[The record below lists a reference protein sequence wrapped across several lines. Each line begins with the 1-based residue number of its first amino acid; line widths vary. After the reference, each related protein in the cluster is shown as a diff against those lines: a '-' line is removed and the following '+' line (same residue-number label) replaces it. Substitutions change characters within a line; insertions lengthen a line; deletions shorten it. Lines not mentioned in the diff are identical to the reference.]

1 MKKIFYIS
9 LIALTTLVACNKKG
23 TTPVVS
29 QEADPMAWLYD
40 ESLPVPIMFNT
51 GDLAETKAGGLIESA
66 EFTAA
71 NFYYG
76 ITAVNTEGVAN
87 LFNDGYAI
95 AKNTSNA
102 SLTSGNY
109 MAQFVEGSG
118 SGATAAYTPVTY
130 YYPLQTTATS
140 NYTFY
145 GYRANETNEFD
156 LTTVTVGTS
165 GLGQIVSIGH
175 QDILW
180 GKAAATPFELD
191 TRTYQGF
198 NARYVR
204 KAWEK
209 VSNVAADFYSTY
221 APKMNFLHVTSA
233 FQFMVKTDQDRP
245 LPATPNTQKFIDA
258 DIYVKSIEI
267 SGVHTQAN
275 FKVVS
280 SDGLNGNTLVV
291 GNVLA
296 PYGTTGTIPVD
307 PETVVIPDY
316 TKTFAAVTL
325 YYQTDPSL
333 GPAVIN
339 QTPSSW
345 PVPRNT
351 ALYMMANPTDNNKV
365 TLITTTVTDYA
376 ITNYSNTEPEDYTG
390 YFYASNPEAE
400 GANPK
405 TIAISKEWSAYPV
418 HAGNVTRADKYFPE
432 YNSGTGKPYGNPLLV
447 LPSAVEGLGEGDVY
461 ATATIVFNFPGQPND
476 EESVTMNLTVPTDGF
491 EPGKKYVF
499 TILVHS
505 PEEIEVVTSLAE
517 WTSGASEVLEIE

>member
-76 ITAVNTEGVAN
+76 ITAVNTAGETN
-87 LFNDGYAI
+87 LFNGGYAI
-95 AKNTSNA
+95 ATNSNA
-102 SLTSGNY
+102 NSSNLSAGQY

-118 SGATAAYTPVTY
+118 YGTSAAYSPVTY
-130 YYPLQTTATS
+130 YYPLQSTT

-145 GYRANETNEFD
+145 GYRANETNDFE
-156 LTTVTVGTS
+156 LATIS
-165 GLGQIVSIGH
+165 GKIGQSVEIGH

-180 GKAAATPFELD
+180 GKAAATDFEYLD
-191 TRTYQGF
+191 RTYQGF
-198 NARYVR
+198 NARYIR

-209 VSNVAADFYSTY
+209 VNNVAATFYGTY
-221 APKMNFLHVTSA
+221 APQMNFLHVTTA
-233 FQFMVKTDQDRP
+233 FQFMVKTDPDRP
-245 LPATPNTQKFIDA
+245 APATPNTQKFIDA
-258 DIYVKSIEI
+258 DIYVKSIAI
-267 SGVHTQAN
+267 SGVHTQAT
-275 FKVVS
+275 FTVVS
-280 SDGLNGNTLVV
+280 PEGLTGTTLDVTK
-291 GNVLA
+291 VLA
-296 PYGTTGTIPVD
+296 GSGSTGTIPVD

-325 YYQTDPSL
+325 YYQTDPDQGS
-333 GPAVIN
+333 AVIN

-365 TLITTTVTDYA
+365 TLITTTETDYA
-376 ITNYSNTEPEDYTG
+376 ITNYSDTEPEDYTG

-432 YNSGTGKPYGNPLLV
+432 FNAGTGKPYGNPLLV

>member
-71 NFYYG
+71 GFYYG
-76 ITAVNTEGVAN
+76 ITAANTAGETN
-87 LFNDGYAI
+87 LFNGGYAI
-95 AKNTSNA
+95 ATNSDANSSNLSA
-102 SLTSGNY
+102 NQY

-118 SGATAAYTPVTY
+118 YGTSAAYSPVTY
-130 YYPLQTTATS
+130 YYPLQSTT

-145 GYRANETNEFD
+145 GYRANETNNFE
-156 LTTVTVGTS
+156 LATIS
-165 GLGQIVSIGH
+165 GKIGQSVEIGH

-180 GKAAATPFELD
+180 GKAAATDFEYSD
-191 TRTYQGF
+191 RTYQGF
-198 NARYVR
+198 NARYIR

-209 VSNVAADFYSTY
+209 VNNDAATFYGTY
-221 APKMNFLHVTSA
+221 APQMNFLHVTTA
-233 FQFMVKTDQDRP
+233 FQFMVKTDPDRP
-245 LPATPNTQKFIDA
+245 DPATPNTQKFIDA
-258 DIYVKSIEI
+258 DIYVKSIAI
-267 SGVHTQAN
+267 SGVHTQAT
-275 FKVVS
+275 FTVVS
-280 SDGLNGNTLVV
+280 PEGLTGNTLDVTK
-291 GNVLA
+291 VLA
-296 PYGTTGTIPVD
+296 GSGSTGTIAVD
-307 PETVVIPDY
+307 PETVVVPEY
-316 TKTFAAVTL
+316 TRTFTAAHW
-325 YYQTDPSL
+325 YYQTDPNA
-333 GPAVIN
+333 GPAVISE
-339 QTPSSW
+339 TPS
-345 PVPRNT
+345 PYEVPGNVN
-351 ALYMMANPTDNNKV
+351 LYMMEDPTNQNLR
-365 TLITTTVTDYA
+365 TLITTNSAYLAYPV
-376 ITNYSNTEPEDYTG
+376 SPTG
-390 YFYASNPEAE
+390 YFYESDPAADNGNAR
-400 GANPK
+400 K
-405 TIAISKEWSAYPV
+405 TVPISKVWSEYPV
-418 HAGNVTRADKYFPE
+418 AAGDVTRADKYFPE

-476 EESVTMNLTVPTDGF
+476 EESVTMNLTVPTGGF